1 MIEPAVVLYNDVP
14 FERKLTY
21 MKLTDKFWAK
31 LDGGY
36 RKTYDVSVPL
46 IKMEQSNDPAVHAAI
61 WEELWENLHHQG
73 DVGLASYMAIPQL
86 VRITKEKGL
95 VDWNLFGL
103 CSLIEQHR
111 HDDGNPDLPDAAQN
125 YYQSGLTEL
134 NELALETLKTD
145 QEDAVFTTALAA
157 IATCSGRVHLG
168 KALIQLEDEDVLE
181 EFLEQF

>member
-1 MIEPAVVLYNDVP
+1 MTLQ
-14 FERKLTY
+14 
-21 MKLTDKFWAK
+21 DKNWYK
-31 LDGGY
+31 LDGAY
-36 RKTYDVSVPL
+36 RKPYDASVPL
-46 IKMEQSNDPAVHAAI
+46 MKMEQSSDPGVHAKI
-61 WEELWENLHHQG
+61 WEELWSNLHHQG
-73 DVGLASYMAIPQL
+73 NVGLASYMAIPQL

-111 HDDGNPDLPDAAQN
+111 HDEDNPDLPAAAQA
-125 YYQSGLTEL
+125 YYQDGLTEL
-134 NELALETLKTD
+134 NELALEILKTD

-157 IATCSGRVHLG
+157 IATCSGRINLG